1 MRRWVPKSRRRLGS
15 GMVGLLLS
23 AVGFL
28 DQQLDWIGK
37 ILDILEVAELVREA
51 GAMIGAENALTG
63 FFLAMMVVSVGVATS
78 EWWLP
83 PVQARLLRRA
93 TPDEKRAFRL
103 LERKMRDCLDALDD
117 YENPPRGLVGQVA
130 RLKSVL
136 ELRQNMLIEG
146 LDPLRVWWPEIYEGF
161 DPRIWRRYLMRLSH
175 LAHNEDLDEARKR
188 GGKLGWPLPGNDR
201 LEVLQEGWTFDCV

>member
-1 MRRWVPKSRRRLGS
+1 MGS
-15 GMVGLLLS
+15 GMVVLLLS

-28 DQQLDWIGK
+28 DRQLGWIGK

-103 LERKMRDCLDALDD
+103 LTRKMRNCIDALDD
-117 YENPPRGLVGQVA
+117 YVHPPRGLVGQEA
-130 RLKSVL
+130 RLKSVFEIHQKVL
-136 ELRQNMLIEG
+136 VEELDL
-146 LDPLRVWWPEIYEGF
+146 LRVWWPETGEGF
-161 DPRIWRRYLMRLSH
+161 DPRIWRRYLVRLDH
-175 LAHNEDLDEARKR
+175 LATWEKLDEARRR
-188 GGKLGWPLPGNDR
+188 GDKLGWPLPDNGKHEER
-201 LEVLQEGWTFDCV
+201 REGWSFDCV